1 MEAMW
6 NHAGRI
12 HAGAADGANDMNFFN
27 YVPVAF
33 SSSFH
38 VTVGSAPLLHIH

>member
-1 MEAMW
+1 MEAIG

-12 HAGAADGANDMNFFN
+12 HGAADGANDMNFFN

-33 SSSFH
+33 TSSFH
-38 VTVGSAPLLHIH
+38 VTAGSAPLLHIH